1 MPLLYI
7 LIASESHRRS
17 YLKECMNFEVKIGG
31 KTCNFLG
38 LYRSPSQN
46 KAEFENFIK
55 NLELNWNT
63 LQTKAYNA
71 KMQGWY

>member
-1 MPLLYI
+1 
-7 LIASESHRRS
+7 
-17 YLKECMNFEVKIGG
+17 MNFEVKIGG

-46 KAEFENFIK
+46 KAEFESFIK

-71 KMQGWY
+71 KMQGWYQNDIATFEGCKTGMATPQSV